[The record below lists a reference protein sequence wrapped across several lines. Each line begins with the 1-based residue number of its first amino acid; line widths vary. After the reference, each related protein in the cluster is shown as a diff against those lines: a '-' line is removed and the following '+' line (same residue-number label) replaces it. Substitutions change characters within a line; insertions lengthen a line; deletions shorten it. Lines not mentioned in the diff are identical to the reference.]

1 MRKAKHYYLVGR
13 ELSRRKLNVLGI
25 GTKEREKEWAA
36 FEAEALPLMADVFR
50 VANYLARDREAAEDL
65 TQETF
70 AEALKSFHR
79 YTPDTN
85 CRAWLVTILYHLNSK
100 RRHKLGQLKLVED
113 TEEQIANTVA
123 YVPAIPEELKDEEI
137 LQALEKLPQAFRD
150 VVVLTDVEEF
160 SYKEVA
166 EFLQVPI
173 GTVMSRLSR
182 GRKLLRQQLT
192 EYARS
197 FGIAAEG

>member
-1 MRKAKHYYLVGR
+1 MF
-13 ELSRRKLNVLGI
+13 GI
-25 GTKEREKEWAA
+25 GREREKEWAA
-36 FEAEALPLMADVFR
+36 FETEALPLMADVFR
-50 VANYLARDREAAEDL
+50 VANYLARDRETAEDL

-79 YTPDTN
+79 YTPNTN

-113 TEEQIANTVA
+113 VEEQIAQTIA
-123 YVPAIPEELKDEEI
+123 FVPPIPQQLEDEEI
-137 LQALEKLPQAFRD
+137 LAALERIPPAFRE
-150 VVVLTDVEEF
+150 VVVLSDVEEF

-166 EFLQVPI
+166 EFLGVPI
-173 GTVMSRLSR
+173 GTVMSRLHR

-192 EYARS
+192 DYAGN

>member
-1 MRKAKHYYLVGR
+1 MFGSGGKEERK
-13 ELSRRKLNVLGI
+13 
-25 GTKEREKEWAA
+25 KEWAA

-50 VANYLARDREAAEDL
+50 VANYLARDREIAEDL

-85 CRAWLVTILYHLNSK
+85 CRAWLITILYHLNSK
-100 RRHKLGQLKLVED
+100 RRHKLGRLKLVED
-113 TEEQIANTVA
+113 VEEQIASTVA
-123 YVPAIPEELKDEEI
+123 FVPPIPERLEDEEI
-137 LQALEKLPQAFRD
+137 LAALERIPQAFRE
-150 VVVLTDVEEF
+150 VVLLSDVEEF
-160 SYKEVA
+160 SYKETA
-166 EFLQVPI
+166 EFLNVPI

-192 EYARS
+192 DYARD